1 MKELVCIVCPRG
13 CELTISDELVVTGNK
28 CPRGEGYAK
37 KEMISPTRTVTSTVR
52 IIGSTISNV
61 PVKTDKEVA
70 KEKIFDL
77 LRVIKECEVQAPVKL
92 GDILI
97 EKPLGM
103 DVNIIATRSI
113 DTIR

>member
-13 CELTISDELVVTGNK
+13 CELNISDQLVVTGNK
-28 CPRGEGYAK
+28 CPRGEVYAK
-37 KEMISPTRTVTSTVR
+37 KEMTSPTRTVTSTIR
-52 IIGSTISNV
+52 ILGSTISNV
-61 PVKTDKEVA
+61 PVKTDTEVA
-70 KEKIFDL
+70 KDKIFEL
-77 LRVIKECEVQAPVKL
+77 LRVIKSKEVKAPVKL

-113 DTIR
+113 DKIS